1 MKERNLLLALIF
13 VASFFSCKIQQE
25 KPATTFNGNDPAV
38 LKNTVKKLTDVIVYD
53 IFSPPVAS
61 RIYAYTSLAAYE
73 AIRYQDEQNYPSL
86 TDKFQAFQKMPQ
98 PDPALSYSFPLAGIK
113 AYMIVA
119 QKITYSI
126 DTLKAFEEDLYENY
140 ASVLDK
146 ETFDRS
152 LAFGEEIGKTILT
165 RAATDQYKET
175 RGYARYTIQ
184 EREDRWKP
192 TAPDYEDAAEPY
204 WSHIKPLTMDS
215 ARHYKAKP
223 PVQYSSEKTSRFYD
237 EVFKVYEIGNSLTEE
252 QQEIATFWDDNPFV
266 SHHKGHSM
274 YARKKM
280 TPGGHWMA
288 IATIAATQTDKD
300 LLQTAEAYAL
310 TSTALFEGFIASFE
324 EKYRSQVVRPITY
337 INDHIDAKWEPYLQ
351 TPPFPEYSSAH
362 GTISAS
368 AATVLTGLFGDNF
381 AYRDTTELEY
391 GMGERSF
398 NSFAEAARE
407 AAYSRYYGGIHY
419 IFTCE
424 ESAVQGN
431 NVGNHVL
438 REAGKVRE
446 EEPKVMLV
454 TDKKTY

>member
-1 MKERNLLLALIF
+1 MKERNLVLAF
-13 VASFFSCKIQQE
+13 VFLAVFFSCKSQE
-25 KPATTFNGNDPAV
+25 EKTVSTFDGNDPAV
-38 LKNTVKKLTDVIVYD
+38 LQKSVKKLTDVIVYD

-73 AIRYQDEQNYPSL
+73 AIRHQKDQNFPSL
-86 TDKFQAFQKMPQ
+86 TAQFHGFETMPQ
-98 PDPALSYSFPLAGIK
+98 PDPSLSYSFPLAGIK
-113 AYMIVA
+113 AYMTVA

-126 DTLKAFEEDLYENY
+126 DTLKAFEKDLYENY

-146 ETFDRS
+146 ETYDRS
-152 LAFGEEIGKTILT
+152 VAFGEEIGKIILK
-165 RAATDQYKET
+165 RAATDNYKET

-184 EREDRWKP
+184 EREDRWQP

-204 WSHIKPLTMDS
+204 WSHIIPLTMDS

-223 PVQYSSEKTSRFYD
+223 PVPYSTDKTSRFYD
-237 EVFKVYEIGNSLTEE
+237 EVFKVYEIGNSLTKE

-274 YARKKM
+274 FATKKM

-288 IATIAATQTDKD
+288 IATHAARKTDKD
-300 LLQTAEAYAL
+300 LLETAEIYAL
-310 TSTALFEGFIASFE
+310 TSTALFDAFISSFE
-324 EKYRSQVVRPITY
+324 EKYRSHVVRPITF
-337 INDHIDAKWEPYLQ
+337 INDHIDANWEPYLQ

-368 AATVLTGLFGDNF
+368 AATVLTALFGDNF
-381 AYRDTTELEY
+381 AYTDTTELEY
-391 GMGERSF
+391 GMGKRSF

-424 ESAVQGN
+424 ESAFQGMN
-431 NVGNHVL
+431 IGNHVL
-438 REAGKVRE
+438 RKAGKIGE
-446 EEPKVMLV
+446 QQDKIILV
-454 TDKKTY
+454 TDSKSY

>member
-1 MKERNLLLALIF
+1 MKTINLLVLTF
-13 VASFFSCKIQQE
+13 VAVFFSCQFQQE
-25 KPATTFNGNDPAV
+25 KPVIPFNGDDPAV
-38 LKNTVKKLTDVIVYD
+38 LQNSVKKLTDVIVYD

-73 AIRYQDEQNYPSL
+73 AIRYQDGQNYPSL
-86 TDKFQAFQKMPQ
+86 TAKFHGFENMPQ
-98 PDPALSYSFPLAGIK
+98 PDATLSYSFPLAGIK
-113 AYMIVA
+113 AYMTVA
-119 QKITYSI
+119 KEITFSI
-126 DTLKAFEEDLYENY
+126 DTLKSFEQDLYEKY
-140 ASVLDK
+140 SSVLDK

-152 LAFGEEIGKTILT
+152 LDFGEKVGETILK

-204 WSHIKPLTMDS
+204 WSHIKPLAMDS
-215 ARHYKAKP
+215 ARHFEAKS
-223 PVQYSSEKTSRFYD
+223 PVPYSSDKASKFYE
-237 EVFKVYEIGNSLTEE
+237 EVFKVYKIGNSLTKE

-288 IATIAATQTDKD
+288 IATLAAQKTDKN

-310 TSTALFEGFIASFE
+310 TSSALFEGFISSFE
-324 EKYRSQVVRPITY
+324 EKYRSHVVRPITF
-337 INDHIDAKWEPYLQ
+337 INDHIDATWEPYLQ

-368 AATVLTGLFGDNF
+368 AATVLTNLFGDNF
-381 AYRDTTELEY
+381 AYTDTTEVEY
-391 GMGERSF
+391 GMGKRSF
-398 NSFAEAARE
+398 NSFAEAAKE

-424 ESAVQGN
+424 ESSVQGMK
-431 NVGNHVL
+431 VGNLVL
-438 REAGKVRE
+438 QKAGKIQKE
-446 EEPKVMLV
+446 DSKVVLV
-454 TDKKTY
+454 TDRKFN